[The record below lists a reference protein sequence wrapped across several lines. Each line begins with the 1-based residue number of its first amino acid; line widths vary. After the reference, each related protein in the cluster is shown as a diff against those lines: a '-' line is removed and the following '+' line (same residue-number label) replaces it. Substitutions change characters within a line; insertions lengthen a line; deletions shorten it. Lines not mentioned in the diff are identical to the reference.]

1 MKGIMDNLSFDPN
14 KNLLKKD
21 PSVDVL
27 NEMKRD
33 LRFLPS
39 TIKNPSTLSSNQVNE
54 YNQNGYLKG
63 VEIFDRNGIQIIRA
77 FFDKHLLKAQER
89 GLDSYSI
96 MSAHTKFSDVYDIM
110 CNEIIVGCIQDLIG
124 KDVIGRG
131 SHYFCKLPNDGKT
144 VSWHQDA
151 SYWPLS
157 PSKTLTAWL
166 AIDDTDLTNGCMRFV
181 EGSHLH
187 GQLKFRSS
195 QEWENNVLT
204 QTVEDV
210 EKYGKIVDVELSAG
224 EISIHSDML
233 LHSSHYN
240 SSNRRRCGLAIR
252 YCTPDVRCLNDFG
265 WEKDGVLVSGEN
277 TGNHW
282 VNNSRPNKEW
292 NGDNLN

>member
-1 MKGIMDNLSFDPN
+1 
-14 KNLLKKD
+14 
-21 PSVDVL
+21 
-27 NEMKRD
+27 
-33 LRFLPS
+33 
-39 TIKNPSTLSSNQVNE
+39 
-54 YNQNGYLKG
+54 
-63 VEIFDRNGIQIIRA
+63 
-77 FFDKHLLKAQER
+77 
-89 GLDSYSI
+89 
-96 MSAHTKFSDVYDIM
+96 
-110 CNEIIVGCIQDLIG
+110 
-124 KDVIGRG
+124 
-131 SHYFCKLPNDGKT
+131 
-144 VSWHQDA
+144 
-151 SYWPLS
+151 
-157 PSKTLTAWL
+157 
-166 AIDDTDLTNGCMRFV
+166 MRFV

-252 YCTPDVRCLNDFG
+252 YCTPDVRCLKDFG

-282 VNNSRPNKEW
+282 VNNSRPIKEW